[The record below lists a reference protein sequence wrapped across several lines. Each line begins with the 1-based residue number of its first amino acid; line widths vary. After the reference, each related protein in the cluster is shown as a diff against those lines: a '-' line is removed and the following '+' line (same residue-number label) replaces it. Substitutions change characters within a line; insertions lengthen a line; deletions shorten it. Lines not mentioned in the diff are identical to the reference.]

1 MKGIKIMQSKNN
13 SIFYMLAVIVLLLI
27 GGPLLLAG
35 GGLVFLGFL
44 LIVGIVTV
52 IVNVISKKEEDKKRE
67 LRLKKER
74 IDRQNQEDQRQ
85 KEREEKEKERKT
97 TAQNIEKSKDYILLA
112 KESQSDNYRAAAV
125 LNAVQEN
132 IYLLQ
137 PTNVNSQAHLKG
149 KHKVIEQ
156 KILKIDSSLFQFLVD
171 YRTKNL
177 HDDSLP
183 PMGFVGSDS
192 SAGLGEVDADYTSPI
207 FNQLGADFT
216 PTALKF
222 DGRNLMYLPPLE
234 RSEEYCEMAF
244 ASNPEAIKHMPKF
257 SVFLMKLKK
266 SDPDLV
272 TEYIQDT
279 DDYMYSYIKQ
289 KYHRYFENDNP
300 SQFALEWFHEQFP
313 KVIKELENIPDYK
326 SYVNRFMWEECV
338 NFIDNL
344 SENDFQRISIDKFM
358 QGFPSYWQPVFTLD
372 ELKSYFDRKEEQFDY
387 L

>member
-1 MKGIKIMQSKNN
+1 
-13 SIFYMLAVIVLLLI
+13 MLVMIVLLLI

-35 GGLVFLGFL
+35 GGLVFLVFL
-44 LIVGIVTV
+44 LMVGVVTV

-67 LRLKKER
+67 IRLKKER
-74 IDRQNQEDQRQ
+74 IDRQNREDQRQ

-112 KESQSDNYRAAAV
+112 KESQSDNHRAAAV

-137 PTNVNSQAHLKG
+137 PTNVNSQVHLKG

-156 KILKIDSSLFQFLVD
+156 KILKIDPSLFQFLVD
-171 YRTKNL
+171 YRYKK
-177 HDDSLP
+177 SYSSSFP
-183 PMGFVGSDS
+183 PDGSVGS
-192 SAGLGEVDADYTSPI
+192 GLVEFGDGDLDFTSPI

-216 PTALKF
+216 PTALKL
-222 DGRNLMYLPPLE
+222 DGRNLMYLPPLG

-244 ASNPEAIKHMPKF
+244 ASNPEAIRHIPKY
-257 SVFLMKLKK
+257 SVFLTKLKK
-266 SDPDLV
+266 TDPHLV

-289 KYHRYFENDNP
+289 KYHRYFEKFDLD
-300 SQFALEWFHEQFP
+300 SFHGQFL
-313 KVIKELENIPDYK
+313 KVIKEIKNVPNYEFH
-326 SYVNRFMWEECV
+326 VNRFMWEECV

-344 SENDFQRISIDKFM
+344 PEDDFHYISIEKFM
-358 QGFPSYWQPVFTLD
+358 EGFSSYWQPSFTQN
-372 ELKSYFDRKEEQFDY
+372 ELKSYFDKREEQFDY
-387 L
+387 

>member
-1 MKGIKIMQSKNN
+1 
-13 SIFYMLAVIVLLLI
+13 MLVVIVLLLI

-52 IVNVISKKEEDKKRE
+52 IVNVISKKEDDKKRE
-67 LRLKKER
+67 IRLKKER
-74 IDRQNQEDQRQ
+74 IGRQNQEDQRQ

-97 TAQNIEKSKDYILLA
+97 TVQNIEKSKNYILLA
-112 KESQSDNYRAAAV
+112 KESKSDNYRAAAV

-137 PTNVNSQAHLKG
+137 PTNVSSQVHLKG

-156 KILKIDSSLFQFLVD
+156 KILKIDPSLFQFLVD
-171 YRTKNL
+171 YRTKNS
-177 HDDSLP
+177 HDQSLP
-183 PMGFVGSDS
+183 PNSGVGS
-192 SAGLGEVDADYTSPI
+192 GVVNLGDGDADFTSPI

-216 PTALKF
+216 PTALKL

-234 RSEEYCEMAF
+234 RTEEYCEMAF
-244 ASNPEAIKHMPKF
+244 ASNPEAIKHMPTF

-272 TEYIQDT
+272 TEYIQNP
-279 DDYMYSYIKQ
+279 DDYMHFYIKQ
-289 KYHRYFENDNP
+289 KYHRYFENDSH
-300 SQFALEWFHEQFP
+300 SQFALDSFHKQFP
-313 KVIKELENIPDYK
+313 KVIKELENIPGYK
-326 SYVNRFMWEECV
+326 FCVNRFMWEECV
-338 NFIDNL
+338 NFIDTL
-344 SENDFQRISIDKFM
+344 PENDFHHISINKFM
-358 QGFPSYWQPVFTLD
+358 QGFSSYWQPLFTLD
-372 ELKSYFDRKEEQFDY
+372 ELKSYFDKREEQFDY

>member
-1 MKGIKIMQSKNN
+1 MQPKNN

-44 LIVGIVTV
+44 LVAGIVTV

-67 LRLKKER
+67 IRLKKER

-137 PTNVNSQAHLKG
+137 PTNINSQVHLKG

-156 KILKIDSSLFQFLVD
+156 KILKIDPSLFQFLVD
-171 YRTKNL
+171 YRTKNSN
-177 HDDSLP
+177 DRSLP
-183 PMGFVGSDS
+183 PTGFIGSDS

-216 PTALKF
+216 PAALKL

-234 RSEEYCEMAF
+234 RSEEYCETAF
-244 ASNPEAIKHMPKF
+244 ASNPEAIKYMPKF

-279 DDYMYSYIKQ
+279 DDYMYFYIKQ
-289 KYHRYFENDNP
+289 KYHRYFEDDSR
-300 SQFALEWFHEQFP
+300 SQFALDSFHKQFP

-326 SYVNRFMWEECV
+326 FYVNRFMWEECV

-344 SENDFQRISIDKFM
+344 SENDFHRISIDKFM
-358 QGFPSYWQPVFTLD
+358 QEFPTYWQPLFTLD